1 MAENG
6 LRFALTRREGWGL
19 LAGGT
24 AVGVLLFL
32 AGVGA
37 GAALG
42 CGGTPAVPAA
52 QGAPA
57 TDRSGLTL
65 GEAAP

>member
-1 MAENG
+1 MDERG

-24 AVGVLLFL
+24 GAAVLLFL

-37 GAALG
+37 GASMRCAR
-42 CGGTPAVPAA
+42 ASVPAPLPA
-52 QGAPA
+52 TADTAPA
-57 TDRSGLTL
+57 L
-65 GEAAP
+65 AP